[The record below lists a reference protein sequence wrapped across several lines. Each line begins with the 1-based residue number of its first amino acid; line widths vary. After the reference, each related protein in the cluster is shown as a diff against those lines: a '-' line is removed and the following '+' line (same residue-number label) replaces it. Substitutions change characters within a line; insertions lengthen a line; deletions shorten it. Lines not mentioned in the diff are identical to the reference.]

1 MWLGSMI
8 LILPPADCCQRC
20 LYRCRLC
27 RCTGRK
33 VIALPDFCFFT
44 CSVSTTV
51 SDAPPFFV
59 TQILEQPRHIRGAEW
74 RPAGVGGSSPAANAA
89 DAGST
94 VHFSDECVRQVP
106 APCLTPCFLPRLSP
120 HNPFPLVSS
129 LFASLTRCRCMQ
141 TNNDNFQACSFYFD
155 MMKQCKASAGQ
166 N

>member
-1 MWLGSMI
+1 MWLDSVI

-74 RPAGVGGSSPAANAA
+74 RPAGVGGSSPAANTA

-106 APCLTPCFLPRLSP
+106 APRLTPCFLPRLSP

-129 LFASLTRCRCMQ
+129 L
-141 TNNDNFQACSFYFD
+141 SFRLPHALQVHAD
-155 MMKQCKASAGQ
+155 EQRQLSSVLLLL
-166 N
+166 